1 MTLLSQEGAL
11 RMLSLPR
18 LLHHFVQVVWTL
30 LALLGNTACFWLL
43 CLRPSVALAAENL
56 FLRKQLALYQ
66 ERHIKPRR
74 ATDATR
80 LALVWLGRWFDW
92 CQALAMVQPET
103 FTRWHQQGFRL
114 FWRWKSGPGRPPIPP
129 DLQALIRRMARE
141 NPSWG
146 EERIANELLRKLG
159 LRVSPRTIR
168 TYLPTHCD
176 RAPSRRVPSQRWRTC
191 LRQHA
196 WDLIVSGV
204 AVDL

>member
-92 CQALAMVQPET
+92 CQALAIVQPET

-114 FWRWKSGPGRPPIPP
+114 FWRWKSGPGCPPIPP
-129 DLQALIRRMARE
+129 GLC
-141 NPSWG
+141 
-146 EERIANELLRKLG
+146 RKFSFEAICG
-159 LRVSPRTIR
+159 MVSPSDPCCQGGER
-168 TYLPTHCD
+168 
-176 RAPSRRVPSQRWRTC
+176 RWRSASKGPISLKTLC
-191 LRQHA
+191 
-196 WDLIVSGV
+196 
-204 AVDL
+204 